1 MLQKTS
7 FRLHH
12 SSMMLHNFLFIVH
25 FPISRGKI
33 GVFTVFGNSLVNGL
47 MNGIR

>member
-25 FPISRGKI
+25 LPVSGDKTD
-33 GVFTVFGNSLVNGL
+33 VFTGFAE
-47 MNGIR
+47 

>member
-7 FRLHH
+7 FRLHYPR
-12 SSMMLHNFLFIVH
+12 MMLHNFLFTVH
-25 FPISRGKI
+25 FPVSGGKI